1 MKVASRFGIVLALMG
16 AAFLV
21 GQERARGQVQGAAGG
36 GITQVVVLDNERFN
50 VRRLTFPAGYRQ
62 QLHTVAANRDEIV
75 IQITPGEFEARVDDK
90 VASGVQKPGTLWAVP
105 KAPSQHA
112 FANTSKQPIDV
123 LVVQVK

>member
-1 MKVASRFGIVLALMG
+1 MKRVVRGGGIVLTLMV
-16 AAFLV
+16 AAFV
-21 GQERARGQVQGAAGG
+21 AGGMRARGQAQNSGG

-62 QLHTVAANRDEIV
+62 ELHTVAANRDELV

-123 LVVQVK
+123 LVVQAK